1 MSKYVRDKQA
11 AARVDVF
18 PYKNA
23 PRGSLPKDGCLVSH
37 QMGRCCCAQDGATS
51 CVFERLP
58 NGTWQR
64 RAGVVTFTSL
74 LFDAE
79 EHVARRVGSAIDAV
93 ALCGCAVPA
102 SAVYWMVGSDKEPR
116 LCPGCV
122 AAMDA
127 LAKG

>member
-79 EHVARRVGSAIDAV
+79 EHVAPRGWSGVGARARWGG
-93 ALCGCAVPA
+93 AGRA
-102 SAVYWMVGSDKEPR
+102 S
-116 LCPGCV
+116 
-122 AAMDA
+122 
-127 LAKG
+127 